1 SATQTDS
8 AGNISP
14 AATTAITLDNTAPT
28 GHAVSVDQSVINTS
42 NESAISATLTGL
54 EGSGTLSYQ
63 VSDGSSSVSGT
74 ATITAATQ
82 QITGVNVTSLAEG
95 GLTFSALVTDAAGN
109 VSPAVTATVTK
120 QYNVA
125 PVLSGSPST
134 STAEDTAY
142 SFIPTL
148 TDSDTGDTHT
158 FSIINKPSWAS
169 FNASTGELSGTPDN
183 SHVGSYAA
191 ITISVSDG
199 TVSASLAPFTLAVT
213 NTNDAPVGQNF
224 SFNLDEAA
232 TLTVALANG
241 LLSNA

>member
-1 SATQTDS
+1 
-8 AGNISP
+8 
-14 AATTAITLDNTAPT
+14 
-28 GHAVSVDQSVINTS
+28 
-42 NESAISATLTGL
+42 
-54 EGSGTLSYQ
+54 LS
-63 VSDGSSSVSGT
+63 
-74 ATITAATQ
+74 
-82 QITGVNVTSLAEG
+82 
-95 GLTFSALVTDAAGN
+95 
-109 VSPAVTATVTK
+109 
-120 QYNVA
+120 
-125 PVLSGSPST
+125 
-134 STAEDTAY
+134 
-142 SFIPTL
+142 
-148 TDSDTGDTHT
+148 

-169 FNASTGELSGTPDN
+169 FNTSTGELSGTPDN